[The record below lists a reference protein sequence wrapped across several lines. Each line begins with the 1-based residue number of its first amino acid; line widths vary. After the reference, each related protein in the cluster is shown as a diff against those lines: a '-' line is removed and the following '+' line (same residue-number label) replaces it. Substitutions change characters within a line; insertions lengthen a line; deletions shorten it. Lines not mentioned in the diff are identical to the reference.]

1 VSGGGGHGHG
11 KKGGRHEEHEEHEEH
26 VNHEAWVIPYAD
38 MLTLLM
44 ALFLVLFAMGRTDLE
59 KFKKLAESFRSEFGG
74 AGNSQVV
81 SFGEGGTS
89 PLDGGEGVLSASEMP
104 SNGDGDGTGDGT
116 GLATPTELQIEQ
128 AVQEAERAEAVEA
141 KDALEAVQE
150 AIRDAAA
157 AEGLGDNI
165 AFKFNGKGLV
175 LSLVNSAL
183 LFDSGQSSLKPDGIR
198 VLQTI
203 APALQQIPNEISI
216 QGHTDDVGS
225 ADANYVLSSE
235 RANSVRRF
243 LELQGGF
250 DGRIEIGG
258 WGEARPVAD
267 NSTPEGR
274 AQNRRVE
281 ITIVSDI
288 SLAPAL
294 EADAEAAAEAAAD
307 LDA

>member
-81 SFGEGGTS
+81 SFGQGGTS

-116 GLATPTELQIEQ
+116 GRATPTELQIEQ
-128 AVQEAERAEAVEA
+128 AVQEAETAESTEA
-141 KDALEAVQE
+141 KDALEAVQD
-150 AIRDAAA
+150 AIEQAAA
-157 AEGLGDNI
+157 AQGLGENI
-165 AFKFNGKGLV
+165 AFRFDGKGLV

-203 APALQQIPNEISI
+203 APALQQIPNDIKIE
-216 QGHTDDVGS
+216 GHTDDVGS
-225 ADANYVLSSE
+225 GNTNYDLSAD
-235 RANSVRRF
+235 RANTVQAF
-243 LELQGGF
+243 LSLQGGF
-250 DGRIEIGG
+250 DGRIEIAGL
-258 WGEARPVAD
+258 GETRPIAD

-294 EADAEAAAEAAAD
+294 EAEAEAQAD